1 MKHVKLFEDFG
12 SSAATPSVEYV
23 GRANDKV
30 TVMLEDGGYVGIL
43 SDADHAKLEACGPR
57 ELFRLPAAGKSF
69 VIIND
74 YPLEV
79 DAVGEGPD
87 LSKCASAD
95 WINSKKQQ
103 NPNEFTFDADELTCY
118 TIPPAGQIIAVE
130 SDGHSSSVT
139 LYRNV
144 DELINAVYGNR

>member
-23 GRANDKV
+23 GRAGDKV

-43 SDADHAKLEACGPR
+43 SDADHAKLEAQGPR
-57 ELFRLPAAGKSF
+57 ELYRFPAEGKSF

-74 YPLEV
+74 YPLEIDV
-79 DAVGEGPD
+79 IGEGED
-87 LSKCASAD
+87 AIKCENAY
-95 WINSKKQQ
+95 WINSKGQE
-103 NPNEFTFDADELTCY
+103 NPNEDADELTCY
-118 TIPPAGQIIAVE
+118 TIPPAGQIMSAE
-130 SDGHSSSVT
+130 ADGHSFSTT

-144 DELINAVYGNR
+144 DELISSVYGN